1 MNMMDDEDSDDDIRH
16 IPPSSSSPKE
26 EIVASSSQT
35 ATHRM
40 AERAPRKVVK
50 KESCKWLLSDDAMSD
65 T

>member
-1 MNMMDDEDSDDDIRH
+1 MMDDEDSDDDIRH

-26 EIVASSSQT
+26 EIVASRSQT

-40 AERAPRKVVK
+40 VERAPRKIVK